1 MCVYTGSLYSQKMV
15 KTIFHRYLYMYL
27 QEEKNI
33 FVEHN

>member
-15 KTIFHRYLYMYL
+15 KTIFHRYLYL